1 MLIWRRPPAYAPGIP
16 LGLGTAPSFDAR
28 LHLNRAMPVKS
39 RLAPFRLRARR
50 GLAAFAVIAAIF
62 PFARAQAVPNAQ
74 SVIPPGQPSHW
85 AEQVVLGS
93 STVELTGPWKFHKG
107 DNADWAK
114 PDFNDSGWSSMDL
127 TPPEGSLDPFLGT
140 PGFVPGWTVL
150 GDAGYSGYAWY
161 RLKANVQYDP
171 GLAEGGLALKM
182 PDDVDDAYQVYVNGK
197 LIGGLGKFSERGV
210 TSYLTL
216 PRAFALPRDIRS
228 GQVAIAIR
236 VWMDPATPLSNPDT
250 GGLHGPPVLGQARP
264 IERLLQL
271 DWDNVGHSQMS
282 RFLEAGVLL
291 LAIMV
296 AAVLF
301 WLDRKEKAYLW
312 LGITCTGILLQA
324 LLGLTG
330 NYNAWI
336 PGALHL
342 LISDAVLNPAVIG
355 LWIIFWA
362 YWFRM
367 GHMPRMH
374 KMVWGLVLASAVTV
388 AMMRAPL
395 FGRVIPLDA
404 IVVLAPLAAILKL
417 LLGAML
423 IWVAW
428 EGMRKDHTGAWLA
441 MPAVGLIALSLY
453 QQELLVLHLPLSFFP
468 FGYSVS
474 ISQIAVVVSLNIIT
488 LLLMRRFLRSL
499 RLREQWEAEIDQARQ
514 IQQLLIPDAIPKIP
528 GFTLESEYRPAQK
541 VGGDFF
547 QILPD
552 DAGGVLIVL
561 GDVTGKGLQAGMQVA
576 LIVGAIRTIVETSYE
591 PQVVLEALNRRLC
604 NRSKRAQSYATC
616 VALHFTADGTATIA
630 NAGHLAPYLNGKE
643 MALTGNL
650 PLGLSEGIQFDQLT
664 ITLKHRDRLVVI
676 TDGVIE
682 AKNAKNE
689 LFGFNRAR
697 SISHLPASFI
707 VKAAEIF
714 GQEDDITVLSIARL
728 AQEKQGEVAS
738 GAQLKSE
745 VA

>member
-1 MLIWRRPPAYAPGIP
+1 MRKML
-16 LGLGTAPSFDAR
+16 
-28 LHLNRAMPVKS
+28 VKS
-39 RLAPFRLRARR
+39 RLAQLRFRAAC
-50 GLAAFAVIAAIF
+50 GLAVAILLAGTL
-62 PFARAQAVPNAQ
+62 PAAQAEAAPPVPV
-74 SVIPPGQPSHW
+74 SISHW

-93 STVELTGPWKFHKG
+93 STVELTGPWKFHRG
-107 DNADWAK
+107 DDLEWAK
-114 PDFNDSGWSSMDL
+114 PEFNDSGWSAMDL
-127 TPPEGSLDPFLGT
+127 TPRVGSRDPFLGT
-140 PGFVPGWTVL
+140 SGFVPGWTVL
-150 GDAGYSGYAWY
+150 GDPGYSGYAWY

-171 GLAEGGLALKM
+171 GLTEGGLALKM
-182 PDDVDDAYQVYVNGK
+182 PDDVDDAYQAYVNGT
-197 LIGGLGKFSERGV
+197 LIGGLGRFNKNGV

-216 PRAFALPRDIRS
+216 PRSFALPRDIKS

-236 VWMDPATPLSNPDT
+236 VWMDPATPLSNPDA
-250 GGLHGPPVLGQARP
+250 GGLHGPPILGQAGP
-264 IERLLQL
+264 VERMLQL
-271 DWDNVGHSQMS
+271 DWDAVNHSQIS

-291 LAIMV
+291 LAATV
-296 AAVLF
+296 AGMLF

-312 LGITCTGILLQA
+312 LGITCVGILLQA
-324 LLGLTG
+324 FVGLIG
-330 NYNAWI
+330 NYTAWL
-336 PGALHL
+336 PGAFHL
-342 LISDAVLNPAVIG
+342 LISDAVLKPAVIG
-355 LWIIFWA
+355 LWVIFWT

-367 GHMPRMH
+367 GHIPRMH
-374 KMVWGLVLASAVTV
+374 KMVWGFVLASALTI
-388 AMMRAPL
+388 AMTRAPL
-395 FGRVIPLDA
+395 YGRVIPLNA
-404 IVVLAPLAAILKL
+404 VVLLVPLAVILKL

-428 EGMRKDHTGAWLA
+428 EGMRRDHTGAWLA
-441 MPAVGLIALSLY
+441 LPAVGLVALSLY
-453 QQELLVLHLPLSFFP
+453 QQELLVLHLPLSIFP
-468 FGYSVS
+468 FGYAVS

-488 LLLMRRFLRSL
+488 VLLMRRFLRSL

-514 IQQLLIPDAIPKIP
+514 IQQLLIPEAIPKIP
-528 GFTLESEYRPAQK
+528 GYVLESEYRPAQQ

-552 DAGGVLIVL
+552 EQGGVLIIV

-591 PQVVLEALNRRLC
+591 PHVVLEALNRRLC
-604 NRSKRAQSYATC
+604 NRSKRTESYATC
-616 VALHFTADGTATIA
+616 VALHIAAEGKATIA

-650 PLGLSEGIQFDQLT
+650 PLGLSEGIQFDQVT
-664 ITLKHRDRLVVI
+664 ITLNHRDRLVML

-728 AQEKQGEVAS
+728 AQEQRGEVSS
-738 GAQLKSE
+738 GEQLKSE

>member
-1 MLIWRRPPAYAPGIP
+1 M
-16 LGLGTAPSFDAR
+16 
-28 LHLNRAMPVKS
+28 
-39 RLAPFRLRARR
+39 
-50 GLAAFAVIAAIF
+50 LAAFVLAATL
-62 PFARAQAVPNAQ
+62 PCVRAESLPAAQSGNPSAQA
-74 SVIPPGQPSHW
+74 SHW

-107 DNADWAK
+107 DNEDWAR
-114 PDFNDSGWSSMDL
+114 PDFNDSGWAAMDL
-127 TPPEGSLDPFLGT
+127 TPPAGSIDPFLGI

-150 GDAGYSGYAWY
+150 GAAGYSGYAWY
-161 RLKANVQYDP
+161 RLKANVQYDS
-171 GLAEGGLALKM
+171 GLTEGGLELKM
-182 PDDVDDAYQVYVNGK
+182 PDDVDDAYQVYVNGT
-197 LIGGLGKFSERGV
+197 LIGGLGRFSKSGV

-216 PRAFALPRDIRS
+216 PRSYALPRDIRS

-250 GGLHGPPVLGQARP
+250 GGLHGPPVLGQAAP
-264 IERLLQL
+264 IERMLQL
-271 DWDNVGHSQMS
+271 DWDAVNHSQIS
-282 RFLEAGVLL
+282 RFIEAGVLL
-291 LAIMV
+291 LAITV
-296 AAVLF
+296 AGVLF
-301 WLDRKEKAYLW
+301 WLARKEKAYLW
-312 LGITCTGILLQA
+312 LGLTCVGILLQTVV
-324 LLGLTG
+324 GLIG
-330 NYNAWI
+330 NYTAWI

-342 LISDAVLNPAVIG
+342 QISDALLSPAVIG
-355 LWIIFWA
+355 LWVIFWA

-374 KMVWGLVLASAVTV
+374 KMVWGFVAASALTV

-395 FGRVIPLDA
+395 YGRVIPVHAVAYLG
-404 IVVLAPLAAILKL
+404 PLAALLKL

-428 EGMRKDHTGAWLA
+428 EGMRKDHAGAWLA

-453 QQELLVLHLPLSFFP
+453 QQELLVLHLPLSIFP
-468 FGYSVS
+468 FGYAVS

-488 LLLMRRFLRSL
+488 VLLMRRFLRSL

-514 IQQLLIPDAIPKIP
+514 VQQLLIPDAIPKIP
-528 GFTLESEYRPAQK
+528 GFALESEYRPAQQ

-576 LIVGAIRTIVETSYE
+576 LIVGAIRTIVETSFE
-591 PQVVLEALNRRLC
+591 PQLVLEALNRRLC
-604 NRSKRAQSYATC
+604 NRSKRSQSYATC
-616 VALHFTADGTATIA
+616 VALHIAADGKATIA

-643 MALTGNL
+643 MAMTGNL
-650 PLGLSEGIQFDQLT
+650 PLGLSEGIQFDQIT
-664 ITLKHRDRLVVI
+664 IALKPRDRLLVL

-728 AQEKQGEVAS
+728 AQEKQGEVSS
-738 GAQLKSE
+738 GEQLKSE

>member
-1 MLIWRRPPAYAPGIP
+1 MRE
-16 LGLGTAPSFDAR
+16 
-28 LHLNRAMPVKS
+28 MPVKS
-39 RLAPFRLRARR
+39 RLAQLRRR
-50 GLAAFAVIAAIF
+50 AGWLAAALGFTVTLPAAIAEST
-62 PFARAQAVPNAQ
+62 PAPPVGNPSAQV
-74 SVIPPGQPSHW
+74 SHW

-107 DNADWAK
+107 DNLEWAR
-114 PDFNDSGWSSMDL
+114 PDFNDAGWSAMDL
-127 TPPEGSLDPFLGT
+127 APPSGSRDPFLGT

-161 RLKANVQYDP
+161 RLKANIQYDA
-171 GLAEGGLALKM
+171 GLTEGGLALKM
-182 PDDVDDAYQVYVNGK
+182 PNDVDDAYQVYVNGT
-197 LIGGLGKFSERGV
+197 LIGGLGRFSKNGV

-216 PRAFALPRDIRS
+216 PRTFSLPHEIRS
-228 GQVAIAIR
+228 GPVEIAIR

-250 GGLHGPPVLGQARP
+250 GGLHGPPVLGQAGP
-264 IERLLQL
+264 IGRLLQL
-271 DWDNVGHSQMS
+271 DWDAVNHSQIS
-282 RFLEAGVLL
+282 RFLEVGILL
-291 LAIMV
+291 LAATV
-296 AAVLF
+296 AGVLF

-312 LGITCTGILLQA
+312 LGITCLGVMFQA
-324 LLGLTG
+324 LMGLVG
-330 NYNAWI
+330 NYTAWI
-336 PGALHL
+336 PGGPFI
-342 LISDAVLNPAVIG
+342 LISDALVKPVVIG

-367 GHMPRMH
+367 GHMPRIH
-374 KMVWGLVLASAVTV
+374 KMVWGFVLASALAT

-395 FGRVIPLDA
+395 YGRVIPLNS
-404 IVVLAPLAAILKL
+404 VVFLLFIAAVLKL

-428 EGMRKDHTGAWLA
+428 EGMRKDHAGAWLA
-441 MPAVGLIALSLY
+441 LPAVGLVALSLY
-453 QQELLVLHLPLSFFP
+453 QQELLVLHLRQSFFP
-468 FGYSVS
+468 FGFAVS

-488 LLLMRRFLRSL
+488 LLLMRRFMKSL

-514 IQQLLIPDAIPKIP
+514 IQQLLIPDEIPKVP
-528 GFTLESEYRPAQK
+528 GFVLESEYRPAQQ

-552 DAGGVLIVL
+552 EQGGVLIMV

-591 PQVVLEALNRRLC
+591 PHVVLEALNRRLC
-604 NRSKRAQSYATC
+604 NRSKRTQSYATC
-616 VALHFTADGTATIA
+616 VALHIAADGKATIA

-650 PLGLSEGIQFDQLT
+650 PLGLSEGIQFDQVT
-664 ITLKHRDRLVVI
+664 ITLNHRDRLLML

-728 AQEKQGEVAS
+728 AQEQQGEVRPA
-738 GAQLKSE
+738 GGQLKSE